1 VKAER
6 KPSVILYSK
15 PGCHLCEEMKKEVLA
30 ADCAE
35 LYTLEE
41 VDIETDPAL
50 LQRYR
55 NDIPV
60 LSIDG
65 VEAFKHRVRSEE
77 FRARLTGSGGKPA
90 FPT

>member
-1 VKAER
+1 MER
-6 KPSVILYSK
+6 RAHVILYTK
-15 PGCHLCEEMKKEVLA
+15 PGCHLCDKMKQEILA
-30 ADCAE
+30 TNCAE

-50 LQRYR
+50 LERYR

-60 LSIDG
+60 MSIDG

-77 FRARLTGSGGKPA
+77 FRARVTGGGGKPTLPA
-90 FPT
+90 

>member
-1 VKAER
+1 MER
-6 KPSVILYSK
+6 RLHVILYTK
-15 PGCHLCEEMKKEVLA
+15 PGCHLCDEMKKEILA

-35 LYTLEE
+35 LYKLEE

-77 FRARLTGSGGKPA
+77 FRARLIGSGGLP
-90 FPT
+90 PHGRS

>member
-1 VKAER
+1 MER
-6 KPSVILYSK
+6 RLHVILYTK
-15 PGCHLCEEMKKEVLA
+15 PGCHLCDEMKKEILA

-65 VEAFKHRVRSEE
+65 IGAFKHRVRAEE
-77 FRARLTGSGGKPA
+77 FRARLIRSGGKPT
-90 FPT
+90 FPA

>member
-1 VKAER
+1 MTEKTQ
-6 KPSVILYSK
+6 VILYTRH
-15 PGCHLCEEMKKEVLA
+15 GCHLCDEMKKEILA

-50 LQRYR
+50 LPRYR

-77 FRARLTGSGGKPA
+77 FRARLIGSGGKPT